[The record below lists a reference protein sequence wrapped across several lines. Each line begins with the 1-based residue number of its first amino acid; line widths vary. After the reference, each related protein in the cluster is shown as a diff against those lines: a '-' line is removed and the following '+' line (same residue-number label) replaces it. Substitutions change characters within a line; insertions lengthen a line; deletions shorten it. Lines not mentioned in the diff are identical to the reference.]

1 MNLIALKTRV
11 NGIGRMGYRWEEVMS
26 KARPIKPENKHYY
39 ETIGMNITIYRKY
52 RNMTQDMLA
61 EKAGISKEHIA
72 TIESPGQLKPCSLE
86 TLFDIARALGCE
98 PAQLLTPLV
107 QVDKL

>member
-1 MNLIALKTRV
+1 
-11 NGIGRMGYRWEEVMS
+11 MS

-61 EKAGISKEHIA
+61 EKAGISKAHIA
-72 TIESPGQLKPCSLE
+72 TIESPGQLKACSLE

-98 PAQLLTPLV
+98 PAQLLTRRV
-107 QVDKL
+107 QGDRLGP

>member
-1 MNLIALKTRV
+1 
-11 NGIGRMGYRWEEVMS
+11 MS

-61 EKAGISKEHIA
+61 EKAKSEGAYCS
-72 TIESPGQLKPCSLE
+72 IESPGQLKPCSLE

-98 PAQLLTPLV
+98 PAQLLTPLLEV
-107 QVDKL
+107 NKLG

>member
-1 MNLIALKTRV
+1 
-11 NGIGRMGYRWEEVMS
+11 MS
-26 KARPIKPENKHYY
+26 KARPIKSENKHYY
-39 ETIGMNITIYRKY
+39 ETIGLNITIYRKY

-61 EKAGISKEHIA
+61 EKAGISKAHIA

-98 PAQLLTPLV
+98 PAQLLTPLLE
-107 QVDKL
+107 VDRLG